1 MIILSKEQILMLHSQ
16 LIEATGESDGISD
29 EGMLESAI
37 SNPFQTFGGKELYP
51 SIQAKAAQLCYG
63 LLKNHPMI
71 DGNKRIGTH
80 AMLVFLAL
88 NGYELQYTQTNLSD
102 TILSV
107 AAGKLDATD
116 ILKWIIAHQK

>member
-16 LIEATGESDGISD
+16 LIEATGGSDCIRD

-37 SNPFQTFGGKELYP
+37 SNPF
-51 SIQAKAAQLCYG
+51 
-63 LLKNHPMI
+63 
-71 DGNKRIGTH
+71 
-80 AMLVFLAL
+80 
-88 NGYELQYTQTNLSD
+88 SD

-107 AAGKLDATD
+107 AAGKLDTTD